1 MVERIM
7 LCKLHEPSARHEV
20 AALTRGALFELEGL
34 EELSVGLPADPAS
47 EKSWDMSVVM
57 SFSTLASQKAAL
69 ETEAFTRFMEREL
82 APRCSV
88 IKAWNFERLPGG

>member
-7 LCKLHEPSARHEV
+7 LFKLEDPSTRTEV
-20 AALTRGALFELEGL
+20 AALTRTAFYDLEGL

-57 SFSTLASQKAAL
+57 RFSSLARQNEALASSAFRNYL
-69 ETEAFTRFMEREL
+69 EQQMLGRYAVM
-82 APRCSV
+82 
-88 IKAWNFERLPGG
+88 KAWSFERST